1 MRFTELGS
9 PTVSAIMPA
18 YNAEHHLGDA
28 IESILRQTF
37 ADWELIVVDD
47 GSTDD
52 TFRIASAYDDSRIM
66 VVRLPANKGRG
77 GARNEALRRANGKY
91 IAICDADDIS
101 LPERFSREVDLLERR
116 PDLDVVSGQVA
127 MFWEN
132 EAPRVQGRYPQSDAV
147 IRERLERGRMG
158 IANNV
163 AMIRAE
169 CFARFGGYCEELLR
183 AEDLEFFMR
192 IRRQCHFESLPDVL
206 VHYRHEVGLPS
217 LRKWIENSRYARYAA
232 YRAKATQ
239 ESGANGPVSFK
250 DFDRQW
256 TSKLAPYTVGLLQ
269 YAKHVIDAR
278 VRPGRTLR

>member
-1 MRFTELGS
+1 MPQRS
-9 PTVSAIMPA
+9 PIVSAIMPA
-18 YNAEHHLGDA
+18 YNAEQHLGGA

-52 TFRIASAYDDSRIM
+52 TFRIASGYEDSRI
-66 VVRLPANKGRG
+66 VVIRLPANKGRG
-77 GARNEALRRANGKY
+77 GARNEALRRATGRY

-101 LPERFSREVDLLERR
+101 LPERFSREVSLLDRR

-127 MFWEN
+127 LFWQD
-132 EAPRVQGRYPQSDAV
+132 EAPRVQVRYPQSDVV

-158 IANNV
+158 IANNA

-169 CFARFGGYCEELLR
+169 CFTRFGGYCEEMVR
-183 AEDLEFFMR
+183 VEDLEFFMR
-192 IRRQCHFESLPDVL
+192 IRNDCHFESLPDVL

-217 LRKWIENSRYARYAA
+217 LAKWIENTRYGRYAA
-232 YRAKATQ
+232 YRAHAAQ
-239 ESGANGPVSFK
+239 DSPQNGPMSFGE
-250 DFDRQW
+250 FDRQW
-256 TSKLAPYTVGLLQ
+256 ASRIAPYTIGLLQ

-278 VRPGRTLR
+278 VRPERTLR